1 MLKSL
6 KIGDLV
12 LEHNVVLAPLAG
24 ITNLPFRIL
33 CRRAGAALAF
43 TEMVS
48 VNGLVREGANTLA
61 LLKSQ
66 PEDRPLGIQ
75 LFGDTHQSLA
85 EAARMVEGHGDLLD
99 INMGCPVRKVVGTG
113 AGSALLRDPH
123 KIAEIVRAVRA
134 ATSLPL
140 TVKIRSGWHCGDNS
154 YLEIARIAEA
164 EGCDAITLHPRSR
177 SQMFSGHADWSQLAR
192 MKEVVGIPVL
202 GSGDLFCAEDCL
214 NMLRET
220 GCDGVMIARG
230 ALGAPWI
237 FRQVAELAA
246 TGVVTAV
253 TNHQRVESMQQHLE
267 LFCREEGQ
275 AIAIREM
282 KKHVGWYARG
292 FAGAADIRRAANG
305 TRCIEDLNALL
316 ERIAAIP
323 DPDKRDT
330 CVNEEGYHANT

>member
-1 MLKSL
+1 MLKPL

-12 LEHNVVLAPLAG
+12 LAHNVVLAPLAG

-33 CRRAGAALAF
+33 CRREGAALAF

-61 LLKSQ
+61 LLKSL

-75 LFGDTHQSLA
+75 LFGDTPRSLA

-113 AGSALLRDPH
+113 AGSALLREPR
-123 KIAEIVRAVRA
+123 KIAGIIRAVRA
-134 ATSLPL
+134 ATRLPL
-140 TVKIRSGWHCGDNS
+140 TVKIRSGWHCGDDS

-177 SQMFSGHADWSQLAR
+177 AQMFSGHADWSQIAR
-192 MKEVVGIPVL
+192 LKESVAIPVL
-202 GSGDLFCAEDCL
+202 GSGDLFSGFDCL

-220 GCDGVMIARG
+220 GCDGVMVARG

-246 TGVVTAV
+246 TGILTAV
-253 TNHQRVESMQQHLE
+253 TNLQRVEAMRQHLE
-267 LFCREEGQ
+267 LFCREVGEPV
-275 AIAIREM
+275 AVREM

-305 TRCIEDLNALL
+305 TRCIEDLRTLM

-323 DPDKRDT
+323 DDEHLT
-330 CVNEEGYHANT
+330 HT

>member
-1 MLKSL
+1 MIKPL

-12 LEHNVVLAPLAG
+12 LAHNVVLAPLAG

-33 CRRAGAALAF
+33 CRREGAALAF

-48 VNGLVREGANTLA
+48 VNGLVREGVNTLA
-61 LLKSQ
+61 LLKSL

-75 LFGDTHQSLA
+75 LFGDTPRSLA
-85 EAARMVEGHGDLLD
+85 EAARMVEDYGDLLD

-113 AGSALLRDPH
+113 AGSALLREPR
-123 KIAEIVRAVRA
+123 KIAEIIRAVRA
-134 ATSLPL
+134 ATRLPL
-140 TVKIRSGWHCGDNS
+140 TVKIRSGWHCGDDTFR
-154 YLEIARIAEA
+154 EIGMIAEA

-177 SQMFSGHADWSQLAR
+177 AQMFSGVAAWDHLR
-192 MKEVVGIPVL
+192 ELKENVSIPVL
-202 GSGDLFCAEDCL
+202 GSGDLFSAQDCQR
-214 NMLRET
+214 MMMET

-246 TGVVTAV
+246 TGMVTAV
-253 TNHQRVESMQQHLE
+253 TNRQRVEAMRQHLE
-267 LFCREEGQ
+267 LFCCAVGEP
-275 AIAIREM
+275 IAVREM

-305 TRCIEDLNALL
+305 TRNIEDLHTLM
-316 ERIAAIP
+316 ERIVAMP
-323 DPDKRDT
+323 DEHHVHT
-330 CVNEEGYHANT
+330 